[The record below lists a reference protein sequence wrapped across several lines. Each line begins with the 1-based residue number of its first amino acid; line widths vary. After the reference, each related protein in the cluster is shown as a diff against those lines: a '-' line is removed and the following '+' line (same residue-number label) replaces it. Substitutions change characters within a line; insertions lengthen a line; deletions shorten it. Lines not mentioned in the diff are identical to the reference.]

1 MSELLYGRHAVL
13 EALRAE
19 RRQMYRLWLDEK
31 KGAKSDIIVEIE
43 QEAERLK
50 LPTRTIRGGLFD
62 KFSGRGVNAQ
72 GVALEVEGYP
82 YANLADCLTLAAG
95 AGEPPL
101 LLLLDHLQ
109 DPQNLGTLMRT
120 AEAVGVHGIVL
131 PDRRAAQITA
141 AVSNASAGAVEHL
154 HVVRVTN
161 LNRTIDELKQKNVW
175 VVGLDG
181 APEVPSLAQSDLSGA
196 LAVVVGSESKGI
208 SRLTR
213 EKCDFLVRLPMVG
226 NIASLN
232 AAVAGSIILYN
243 AFQSRQA

>member
-13 EALRAE
+13 EALRAG
-19 RRQMYRLWLDEK
+19 RRQMYRLWLEEK
-31 KGAKSDIIVEIE
+31 KGAKSEIVVEIE
-43 QEAERLK
+43 QLATAQK
-50 LPTRTIRGGLFD
+50 LPIRTIHGGLFD
-62 KFSGRGVNAQ
+62 KFSGRGINAQ

-82 YANLADCLTLAAG
+82 YANLVDCLQIAAN

-101 LLLLDHLQ
+101 LLLLDHLE

-154 HVVRVTN
+154 HVVQVTN
-161 LNRTIDELKQKNVW
+161 LNRTIDELKRAEVW
-175 VVGLDG
+175 VAGLDG
-181 APEVPSLAQSDLSGA
+181 APEAPSLAQSNLSGA
-196 LAVVVGSESKGI
+196 LAVVVGSESKGL

-226 NIASLN
+226 EIASLN
-232 AAVAGSIILYN
+232 AAVAGSIVLYN
-243 AFQSRQA
+243 AFQARQ